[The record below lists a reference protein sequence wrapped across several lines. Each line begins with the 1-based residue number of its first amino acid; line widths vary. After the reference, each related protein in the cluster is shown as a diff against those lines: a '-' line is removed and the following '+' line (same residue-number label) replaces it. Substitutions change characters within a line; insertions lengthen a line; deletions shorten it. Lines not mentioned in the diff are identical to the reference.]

1 MRYFEIKKFK
11 RIPVI
16 CNIPHGS
23 VNIPSKFKKNFII
36 SDRELQNEAKK
47 LGDLYA
53 DFLFSKL
60 LEDYGGI
67 ISKVSRLVVDTERF
81 KDDKKEAMSSV
92 GMGAIYEKNEDGKI
106 IRKINETSRQILID
120 EIYQPYHLALEK
132 LTNACL
138 SKFGKC
144 LILDCHTF
152 PSEPKPYELDKA
164 TNRPD
169 ICLGTDEFHTPENLK
184 SAFFENF
191 KKGGFLVK
199 YNSPYSGTIV
209 PEAYYHKNEKV
220 YSIMIEVNR
229 KLYMEEG
236 KFLRNKNFS
245 AVSNKI
251 CQIIKGAC
259 NSFLRVR

>member
-1 MRYFEIKKFK
+1 MRYFEITKIKK
-11 RIPVI
+11 IPVI
-16 CNIPHGS
+16 CNIPHSS
-23 VNIPSKFKKNFII
+23 VNIPSKFKKNFLI
-36 SDRELQNEAKK
+36 SDRQLLNEAKK

-53 DFLFSKL
+53 EFLFSEL
-60 LEDYGGI
+60 LQDYGGI

-81 KDDKKEAMSSV
+81 KEDEKEAMSRV

-106 IRKINETSRQILID
+106 IRKIDETSRQILMN

-132 LTNACL
+132 LISACL

-152 PSEPKPYELDKA
+152 SSKPRPYEFDKNG
-164 TNRPD
+164 NRSD

-184 SAFFENF
+184 RAFFENF
-191 KKGGFLVK
+191 KKGGFSVK
-199 YNSPYSGTIV
+199 CNSPFEGTIV
-209 PEAYYHKNEKV
+209 PEKYYHKDEKV
-220 YSIMIEVNR
+220 YSIMIEINR

-236 KFLRNKNFS
+236 KFLKNKNFS

-251 CQIIKGAC
+251 CQIIKDAC
-259 NSFLRVR
+259 NSFYGK